1 MIKDFFTY
9 LELEKW
15 YSKHTIT
22 AYRNDLEQFIAFL
35 SLQYEGVSLEK
46 VTHHQIRSWMVD
58 MTEKG
63 MSNRTIRR
71 KIASLNTFYKFLER
85 KKTILKNPVAKIIIP
100 KMSTDLPSFIRD
112 NELDMLLN
120 NMDFGNSFEAVRN
133 KLIIEMLYATG
144 VRRSELVN
152 LELKDINMNDLSL
165 KVFGKGKKYRVLPIS
180 LHLRDL
186 LNEYLSLRETILEET
201 KKIAEQLFITS
212 KGNPVY
218 PELIYRVVKSYLSLV
233 TSNHKKNPH
242 VLRHSFATGLLN
254 NGADIIV
261 IKELLGHSSLS
272 ATQVYTHNTNENLK
286 SIYKRAHPRAK

>member
-1 MIKDFFTY
+1 
-9 LELEKW
+9 
-15 YSKHTIT
+15 
-22 AYRNDLEQFIAFL
+22 
-35 SLQYEGVSLEK
+35 
-46 VTHHQIRSWMVD
+46 MVD

-218 PELIYRVVKSYLSLV
+218 PELIYRVVKSHLSLV

>member
-1 MIKDFFTY
+1 M
-9 LELEKW
+9 
-15 YSKHTIT
+15 
-22 AYRNDLEQFIAFL
+22 
-35 SLQYEGVSLEK
+35 
-46 VTHHQIRSWMVD
+46 
-58 MTEKG
+58 
-63 MSNRTIRR
+63 
-71 KIASLNTFYKFLER
+71 
-85 KKTILKNPVAKIIIP
+85 KNPVAKIIIP

-201 KKIAEQLFITS
+201 KK
-212 KGNPVY
+212 N
-218 PELIYRVVKSYLSLV
+218 
-233 TSNHKKNPH
+233 
-242 VLRHSFATGLLN
+242 
-254 NGADIIV
+254 
-261 IKELLGHSSLS
+261 SS
-272 ATQVYTHNTNENLK
+272 TTFYYIQ
-286 SIYKRAHPRAK
+286 R

>member
-1 MIKDFFTY
+1 
-9 LELEKW
+9 
-15 YSKHTIT
+15 
-22 AYRNDLEQFIAFL
+22 
-35 SLQYEGVSLEK
+35 
-46 VTHHQIRSWMVD
+46 
-58 MTEKG
+58 
-63 MSNRTIRR
+63 
-71 KIASLNTFYKFLER
+71 
-85 KKTILKNPVAKIIIP
+85 
-100 KMSTDLPSFIRD
+100 
-112 NELDMLLN
+112 
-120 NMDFGNSFEAVRN
+120 
-133 KLIIEMLYATG
+133 
-144 VRRSELVN
+144 
-152 LELKDINMNDLSL
+152 MNDLSL